1 MLVDLLAK
9 VNDRLFARVGLYA
22 TNSNRNFRDVV
33 QHELATVDTTVAL
46 DVGASRGQYGEW
58 LRSSGFKGR
67 ILSFEPGTTSFRQL
81 ASRAKADGMW
91 QAFNCALGSLSTEAD
106 LHIAGNQVSS
116 SLLPMTELHA
126 SAAEGSATT
135 AKETVTV
142 RPLDEV
148 MAETTIVGDA
158 RIHMKIDVQGF
169 EGEVLRG
176 SEALLADPRLRSI
189 EIELSTAPLYQSQ
202 SDWLEILGVL
212 RRAGFELA
220 SMSGGFFD
228 KRTRRMLQ
236 FDALLIRPA

>member
-1 MLVDLLAK
+1 LLVDLLAK
-9 VNDRLFARVGLYA
+9 VNDRVLARVGLYV

-33 QHELATVDTTVAL
+33 RYELATVDTTVAL

-58 LRSSGFKGR
+58 LRSIGFKGR
-67 ILSFEPGTTSFRQL
+67 ILSFEPGSTSFRQL

-91 QAFNCALGSLSTEAD
+91 QAFNCGLGSQSTAAD

-126 SAAEGSATT
+126 TAAEGSATIAT
-135 AKETVTV
+135 ETVTV

-148 MAETTIVGDA
+148 MAETTIAGTA
-158 RIHMKIDVQGF
+158 RIHVKIDVQGF
-169 EGEVLRG
+169 EREVLRG
-176 SEALLADPRLRSI
+176 AEALLADPRLRSI
-189 EIELSTAPLYQSQ
+189 EIELSTAPLYDSQ
-202 SDWLEILGVL
+202 SDWLEILGGL

-236 FDALLIRPA
+236 FDALLVRPA